1 MESASCFG
9 CSVALKELLS
19 SSMSQNESRDRDG
32 GRKRGK
38 KESKEKRGEVCEG
51 KRMGS
56 HST

>member
-19 SSMSQNESRDRDG
+19 DSMSQNESRDRDG
-32 GRKRGK
+32 VRKRGK
-38 KESKEKRGEVCEG
+38 RECKEKRGEVCEE